1 MRSVAANRHDDGG
14 DALLVPLGQPLIV
27 IPVEIDGSE
36 VECYFADEA
45 SADAA
50 ITADDLAL
58 AMSSIG
64 AWSDLDWDELEGAL
78 ERKRHENVPTPPIN
92 P

>member
-1 MRSVAANRHDDGG
+1 MAANRREDGG
-14 DALLVPLGQPLIV
+14 DTLLVSLGQALIAIPL
-27 IPVEIDGSE
+27 EIDGRE
-36 VECYFADEA
+36 VECYFADEE

-50 ITADDLAL
+50 ISEDDLAL
-58 AMSSIG
+58 AMDAIG

-78 ERKRHENVPTPPIN
+78 ERNRHANTPTPPIV

>member
-1 MRSVAANRHDDGG
+1 MAANRHDASSDS
-14 DALLVPLGQPLIV
+14 LLVPLGQPLII
-27 IPVEIDGSE
+27 IPFEIDGGE

-50 ITADDLAL
+50 ISTDDLAYAL
-58 AMSSIG
+58 DSIG

-78 ERKRHENVPTPPIN
+78 ERNRQEQSPTPPLN